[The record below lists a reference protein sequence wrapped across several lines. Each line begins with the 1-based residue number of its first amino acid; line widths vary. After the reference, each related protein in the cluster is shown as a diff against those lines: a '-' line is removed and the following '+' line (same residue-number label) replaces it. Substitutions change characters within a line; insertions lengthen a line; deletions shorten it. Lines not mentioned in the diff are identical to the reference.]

1 MATPRIVAL
10 TAPSGAGKTTVAQR
24 VLSLVAGLSFSV
36 SATTRPPRDGERDG
50 VDYHFVSENDFRRML
65 DGDLLIESEEVYPDL
80 FYGTPRA
87 EVEKATRDQP
97 VLLDIDVLGALRI
110 SKLYRDDTLTVFIR
124 PPSMDVL
131 RNRLL
136 GRGSEG
142 TESLGKRLRR
152 VQFEMEH
159 ADRFDA
165 VVVNDDLER
174 AVAETVSLINAF
186 LERQST

>member
-1 MATPRIVAL
+1 MAIPRIVAL
-10 TAPSGAGKTTVAQR
+10 TAPSGAGKTSVAQR

-50 VDYHFVSENDFRRML
+50 VDYHFVSESEFRRML
-65 DGDLLIESEEVYPDL
+65 RGNLLIESEEVYPEL

-110 SKLYRDDTLTVFIR
+110 SKLFCDDALTVFIR

-131 RNRLL
+131 RSRLL
-136 GRGSEG
+136 GRGSESNN
-142 TESLGKRLRR
+142 SLDKRLRR

-159 ADRFDA
+159 AHRFDA
-165 VVVNDDLER
+165 IVVNGDLER
-174 AVAETVSLINAF
+174 AVAETTTLINAF
-186 LERQST
+186 LKRSPT